1 MEIERLLKLEKQTAS
16 EKEFLEMIISN
27 RIDFYL
33 GDEEGAAVSVKNF
46 SVLAEDILIW
56 VNSKRS

>member
-1 MEIERLLKLEKQTAS
+1 MLKLEKQTAS

>member
-1 MEIERLLKLEKQTAS
+1 MEIERLLKLEKHTSS
-16 EKEFLEMIISN
+16 ENEFLEMVISN

-33 GDEEGAAVSVKNF
+33 GDEKGAAVSVKNF
-46 SVLAEDILIW
+46 SVLAEDILTW